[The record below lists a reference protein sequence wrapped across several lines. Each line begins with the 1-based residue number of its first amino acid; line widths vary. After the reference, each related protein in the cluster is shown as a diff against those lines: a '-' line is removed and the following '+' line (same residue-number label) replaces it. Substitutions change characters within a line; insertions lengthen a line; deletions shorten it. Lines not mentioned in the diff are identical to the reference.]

1 MVATIYLGTVSFPVR
16 HATHRRRDIDIAC
29 ETLSAAREAGV
40 PFMVGTDSGFAT
52 TPYGEWHARER
63 DLIVEHLGFT
73 PGEAL
78 KCTTSGN
85 AGLLRE
91 GEAVGRLA
99 EGAFADVTVVA
110 EDPIADIG
118 SLQRRDNI
126 EAVYLGGE
134 AIDLEPVPD
143 AEPYRWEQSYRQWNE
158 VYTRDRMVELAG

>member
-1 MVATIYLGTVSFPVR
+1 MVATICLGTVSFPVR

-63 DLIVEHLGFT
+63 DLMVEHLGFT

-158 VYTRDRMVELAG
+158 VYTRDRMAELAG